1 MLRSIF
7 NSFCAFFFKSL
18 FRTQVSCLGNR
29 TLYVFDV
36 DNTIADTHPTLLQ
49 TYGSETERI
58 LSIPSFSRMRNLL
71 IALLQSKSRKV
82 IFMTSRSYLQWTVT
96 HRWLMQQS
104 ISASLFEVIIVSS
117 PAEKIQLLTDAA
129 LERRIV
135 YIDDLS
141 WNHERGEVKFYET
154 ELEAVKKLPVRY
166 IGYKTILRFNSKA

>member
-1 MLRSIF
+1 
-7 NSFCAFFFKSL
+7 
-18 FRTQVSCLGNR
+18 
-29 TLYVFDV
+29 
-36 DNTIADTHPTLLQ
+36 
-49 TYGSETERI
+49 
-58 LSIPSFSRMRNLL
+58 
-71 IALLQSKSRKV
+71 
-82 IFMTSRSYLQWTVT
+82 MTSRSYLQWTVT
-96 HRWLMQQS
+96 HRWLMQHS

-141 WNHERGEVKFYET
+141 WNHERGEVKFYES